1 VQLNNCNYC
10 LQADACSASVLFW
23 AVTVLNFLSL
33 LLVQKHNSNWW
44 RVLCLVLDIKKD
56 IVLANTSLEEAGIK
70 KFFKALRKLLILQ

>member
-1 VQLNNCNYC
+1 
-10 LQADACSASVLFW
+10 
-23 AVTVLNFLSL
+23 VTVLNFLSL

-70 KFFKALRKLLILQ
+70 